1 MTMETTMIQLK
12 KDTAQKLKEIK
23 KYAKQ
28 SYDEIIR
35 ELIQDTTS
43 EKLTEK
49 EKAELEEAMEDIRK
63 GRVYS
68 IKEVAREFNISLEE

>member
-1 MTMETTMIQLK
+1 MIQLK

>member
-1 MTMETTMIQLK
+1 METTMIQLK